1 MLSSSLLMH
10 LPPLKHLLVSHA
22 PALQVVRWRRMH
34 ILTSFTT
41 HKGCYPPTCGDT
53 TWVITA
59 DTSSVVAVPVH
70 YACSHLCVCARVST
84 WVATPIAHT
93 KRVASRSIIRHL
105 LRERGQFGSGFDLI
119 MITTAKSSRLLLLHA
134 TTLQSATVL
143 CRPTSGHLLQAHI
156 GSPALDCKPTSGH
169 LLSSIC
175 V

>member
-22 PALQVVRWRRMH
+22 PALQVVRWRRTQY
-34 ILTSFTT
+34 LTSFTT

-105 LRERGQFGSGFDLI
+105 LREANPVVVFDLI
-119 MITTAKSSRLLLLHA
+119 MITTAKSSRLLLHCCVQPLLRA
-134 TTLQSATVL
+134 LFDCGSVL
-143 CRPTSGHLLQAHI
+143 LL
-156 GSPALDCKPTSGH
+156 
-169 LLSSIC
+169 
-175 V
+175 

>member
-1 MLSSSLLMH
+1 MH
-10 LPPLKHLLVSHA
+10 LPLLKHLLVSHA
-22 PALQVVRWRRMH
+22 PALQVVRWRRTQY
-34 ILTSFTT
+34 LTSFTT

-59 DTSSVVAVPVH
+59 DTSSIVAVPVH

-105 LRERGQFGSGFDLI
+105 LREGNSVVVFDLI

-134 TTLQSATVL
+134 ATLQSATVL
-143 CRPTSGHLLQAHI
+143 YRPTSGHLLQAHI

>member
-1 MLSSSLLMH
+1 MPLVQREYHLPLPLAGCQSLCVSSQLSASALCSNANHLIPAHCALLSSSLLMH

-22 PALQVVRWRRMH
+22 PALQVVRCCRMH

-41 HKGCYPPTCGDT
+41 HKGCYAYPPTCGDT

-59 DTSSVVAVPVH
+59 DASSVVAVSVH

-105 LRERGQFGSGFDLI
+105 LREVNSVVVSI
-119 MITTAKSSRLLLLHA
+119 SS
-134 TTLQSATVL
+134 
-143 CRPTSGHLLQAHI
+143 
-156 GSPALDCKPTSGH
+156 
-169 LLSSIC
+169 
-175 V
+175 